1 MKQRQLSL
9 ITSPSWQDYE
19 LLDSGNLR
27 KFERFGQH
35 RFIRP
40 EPQAMWQPRLGGD
53 DSVADGVFVPGKNEQ
68 DECEGGGGPLS
79 RGLPPRWPLG

>member
-9 ITSPSWQDYE
+9 ITSPNWQDYE

-40 EPQAMWQPRLGGD
+40 EPQAMWQPRLGED
-53 DSVADGVFVPGKNEQ
+53 DWVADGVFVPGKNEQ
-68 DECEGGGGPLS
+68 DDGEGGGWQL
-79 RGLPPRWPLG
+79 